1 MKIFKMLTALAA
13 FFAVALFSGCDDDKG
28 SEPDPQPV
36 KLASPGIVFKDV
48 KPTSFAA
55 SWTAVE
61 HAAAFGYKLLT
72 TEGGQEVVVAEVA
85 SYDAVEVSFSGLKP
99 ATAYTLEVVAL
110 AGDDPGYTDSDPA
123 KASTTTADEPV
134 VVTSPWVNVEFSYET
149 VGGKGT
155 LRVTNKANVKC
166 AHFYSS
172 TETVNVIGEGYDDE
186 KTLIGYILMD
196 YEDGVPGVYMDTAGH
211 KFNNNGA
218 GFKAGDKLF
227 YYVVGVDGADKPGD
241 LNWFWVEI
249 PANIGDPVII
259 LDSPEV

>member
-72 TEGGQEVVVAEVA
+72 TEGGQEVVV
-85 SYDAVEVSFSGLKP
+85 
-99 ATAYTLEVVAL
+99 
-110 AGDDPGYTDSDPA
+110 
-123 KASTTTADEPV
+123 
-134 VVTSPWVNVEFSYET
+134 TSPWVDVEFSYET

-227 YYVVGVDGADKPGD
+227 YYVVGVDAADKPGD

>member
-1 MKIFKMLTALAA
+1 MKIFKILTALAA
-13 FFAVALFSGCDDDKG
+13 FFAVALFSGCDDDKRP
-28 SEPDPQPV
+28 EPDPQPV
-36 KLASPGIVFKDV
+36 KLASPEIVFKDV

-99 ATAYTLEVVAL
+99 ATKYTLEVVAL
-110 AGDDPGYTDSDPA
+110 AGND
-123 KASTTTADEPV
+123 
-134 VVTSPWVNVEFSYET
+134 VEFSYET

-186 KTLIGYILMD
+186 KTLIGYILLD
-196 YEDGVPGVYMDTAGH
+196 YEENVPGVYMDTAEH

-227 YYVVGVDGADKPGD
+227 YYVVGVDAADKPGD

>member
-1 MKIFKMLTALAA
+1 MLTALAA

-72 TEGGQEVVVAEVA
+72 TEGGQEVVVAEIA

-99 ATAYTLEVVAL
+99 ATEYTLEVVAL
-110 AGDDPGYTDSDPA
+110 AGDAPGYTDSDPA

-134 VVTSPWVNVEFSYET
+134 VVTSPWVDVEFLTRRSAERGRCVSPT
-149 VGGKGT
+149 KPMSSVRIFI
-155 LRVTNKANVKC
+155 RV
-166 AHFYSS
+166 
-172 TETVNVIGEGYDDE
+172 
-186 KTLIGYILMD
+186 
-196 YEDGVPGVYMDTAGH
+196 PRR
-211 KFNNNGA
+211 
-218 GFKAGDKLF
+218 
-227 YYVVGVDGADKPGD
+227 
-241 LNWFWVEI
+241 
-249 PANIGDPVII
+249 
-259 LDSPEV
+259 